1 MVGEGSKWRWIFIDF
16 NNNRVALFRPTPQ
29 IGRGIDDAGGPN
41 RKEDVA
47 LCRSCD
53 GRFESIGRQH
63 FAKPNNV
70 RPQISAARSTSAI
83 FDIEV
88 ITRTIIFETAEA
100 VKISVDLDDSF
111 AAVASSSGLNL
122 LHSPVCA
129 SRKVA
134 SSLSAEIPAPVRAT
148 ILCEFCNEVMSE
160 EGKSITQDSRGR
172 IRRFL

>member
-47 LCRSCD
+47 LFRSCD

-70 RPQISAARSTSAI
+70 RPQISAARSTSTML
-83 FDIEV
+83 DVEV
-88 ITRTIIFETAEA
+88 VACTIVFETTEA
-100 VKISVDLDDSF
+100 MQIAVELNNLF
-111 AAVASSSGLNL
+111 AAGAGT
-122 LHSPVCA
+122 HA
-129 SRKVA
+129 IDI
-134 SSLSAEIPAPVRAT
+134 LSDE
-148 ILCEFCNEVMSE
+148 
-160 EGKSITQDSRGR
+160 Q
-172 IRRFL
+172 

>member
-29 IGRGIDDAGGPN
+29 IGRGIDNAGGPN

-53 GRFESIGRQH
+53 DRFQSIGRQH

-88 ITRTIIFETAEA
+88 ITGTIVFETAEA
-100 VKISVDLDDSF
+100 VKISVELDDSF
-111 AAVASSSGLNL
+111 AAGASVQAIDILSNEQKLRRAYFHFAQSQMTRNWFCF
-122 LHSPVCA
+122 VC
-129 SRKVA
+129 
-134 SSLSAEIPAPVRAT
+134 L
-148 ILCEFCNEVMSE
+148 
-160 EGKSITQDSRGR
+160 ITPTS
-172 IRRFL
+172 

>member
-63 FAKPNNV
+63 FAKPKNV
-70 RPQISAARSTSAI
+70 RTQISAASSTSAI
-83 FDIEV
+83 FYVEV
-88 ITRTIIFETAEA
+88 IARTVVSDTVIA
-100 VKISVDLDDSF
+100 VEISL
-111 AAVASSSGLNL
+111 
-122 LHSPVCA
+122 
-129 SRKVA
+129 
-134 SSLSAEIPAPVRAT
+134 
-148 ILCEFCNEVMSE
+148 EVS
-160 EGKSITQDSRGR
+160 
-172 IRRFL
+172 

>member
-47 LCRSCD
+47 LFRSCD

-88 ITRTIIFETAEA
+88 ITRTIVFETAEA
-100 VKISVDLDDSF
+100 VKISVELDQSS
-111 AAVASSSGLNL
+111 AAGARVFPFRPTRN
-122 LHSPVCA
+122 
-129 SRKVA
+129 
-134 SSLSAEIPAPVRAT
+134 
-148 ILCEFCNEVMSE
+148 
-160 EGKSITQDSRGR
+160 D
-172 IRRFL
+172 RRSVQL